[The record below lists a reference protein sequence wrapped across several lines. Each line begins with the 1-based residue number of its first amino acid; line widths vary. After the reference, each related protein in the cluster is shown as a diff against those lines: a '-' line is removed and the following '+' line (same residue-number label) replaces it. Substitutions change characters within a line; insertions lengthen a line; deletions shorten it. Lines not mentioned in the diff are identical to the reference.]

1 MRDRKEIA
9 TSNGI
14 LNDFFLAG
22 SQNSGMI
29 RKTVISGSLNVVR
42 TKFALMLAE
51 NVCRNGN
58 PVVIVHRS
66 NLVFNEKYRS
76 GTAVYN
82 GEEYVLDLFG
92 DISENELAS
101 VLYEVGKS
109 TTNLGIE
116 AKTVISIGIEALK
129 KNGDSIDLLTLCSFP
144 WEMISAFI
152 FNSRNIDVS
161 DKLVLI
167 QRLAPFSEQIPA
179 VAALFTEFKVH
190 LMEKQCVDV
199 KKISLSKVLQGGA
212 CIVSIDVGTDINDVL
227 AETLFSLLKLNKEK
241 GYRFLSVI
249 DSIPASNENSIAF
262 KLYRSTDV
270 QSPVMIVSPDLAQSY
285 AGKLGLFNDI
295 VGSGTNVVVLAHT
308 SGYSADVWSTYF
320 GEYYAQ
326 KEEVSSGN
334 SRENY
339 RFFSKTSSNTVT
351 RSEERRRIILHED
364 IIMLDTKMAIVQ
376 CGYKDGERGWRYNV
390 LDLSCLGGNK
400 SGN

>member
-1 MRDRKEIA
+1 
-9 TSNGI
+9 
-14 LNDFFLAG
+14 
-22 SQNSGMI
+22 
-29 RKTVISGSLNVVR
+29 
-42 TKFALMLAE
+42 MLAE

-109 TTNLGIE
+109 TANLGIE

-199 KKISLSKVLQGGA
+199 KKISLSKVLQGDA

-270 QSPVMIVSPDLAQSY
+270 QSP
-285 AGKLGLFNDI
+285 GKLGLFNDI

-351 RSEERRRIILHED
+351 RSEERRRIILPED

>member
-9 TSNGI
+9 ASNGI

-66 NLVFNEKYRS
+66 NLKKKKKYRS

-109 TTNLGIE
+109 TANLGIE

-199 KKISLSKVLQGGA
+199 KKISLSKVLQGDA
-212 CIVSIDVGTDINDVL
+212 CIVSIDV
-227 AETLFSLLKLNKEK
+227 
-241 GYRFLSVI
+241 
-249 DSIPASNENSIAF
+249 
-262 KLYRSTDV
+262 
-270 QSPVMIVSPDLAQSY
+270 
-285 AGKLGLFNDI
+285 
-295 VGSGTNVVVLAHT
+295 
-308 SGYSADVWSTYF
+308 
-320 GEYYAQ
+320 
-326 KEEVSSGN
+326 
-334 SRENY
+334 
-339 RFFSKTSSNTVT
+339 
-351 RSEERRRIILHED
+351 
-364 IIMLDTKMAIVQ
+364 
-376 CGYKDGERGWRYNV
+376 
-390 LDLSCLGGNK
+390 
-400 SGN
+400 